1 MQDQKTKNRIILLT
15 IFAIALVPLLVA
27 IGMKVSGWRPAR
39 TTNYGQ
45 LIQPA
50 KPLTD
55 VELVRR
61 TGEHLRLQDL
71 RHRWLL
77 VTFSKGA
84 CIGVCAR
91 SIYKMR
97 QAHVAQG
104 KYQERVRRMLVVL
117 PNGAAPDFEP
127 MVKAY
132 PGMIVVTGPVTDE
145 QALGRQLQI
154 PGGTALDEQGW
165 IYIVDPIGNY
175 MMRYP
180 PDADPNGIR
189 KDLARLLRVSQVG

>member
-1 MQDQKTKNRIILLT
+1 MQDQTTKNRIILLT
-15 IFAIALVPLLVA
+15 IFGIAMIPLLVA
-27 IGMKVSGWRPAR
+27 IGMKVTGWRPAH

-50 KPLTD
+50 KPLAD
-55 VELVRR
+55 VGLERR
-61 TGEHLRLQDL
+61 TGKPIRLQDL
-71 RHRWLL
+71 RRRWLL

-84 CIGVCAR
+84 CIGACAN

-97 QAHVAQG
+97 QVHVAQG
-104 KYQERVRRMLVVL
+104 KYQKRVQRMLVVL
-117 PNGAAPDFEP
+117 PKGPKPDFGP

-132 PGMIVVTGPVTDE
+132 PDMIVVTGPVSDE
-145 QALGRQLQI
+145 QALGKQLQI
-154 PGGTALDEQGW
+154 PGGTALDQEGW
-165 IYIVDPIGNY
+165 IFVVDPIGNY

-180 PDADPNGIR
+180 PDADPVGIR

>member
-1 MQDQKTKNRIILLT
+1 MQDQRTKNRIILLT
-15 IFAIALVPLLVA
+15 IFGIALIPLLVA
-27 IGMKVSGWRPAR
+27 VGMKVSGWRPAR

-50 KPLTD
+50 MPLAD
-55 VELVRR
+55 VGLVRR
-61 TGEHLRLQDL
+61 TGTSVRLQDL

-84 CIGVCAR
+84 CTGDCAK

-97 QAHVAQG
+97 QAHIAQG
-104 KYQERVRRMLVVL
+104 KYQQRVQRMLVVL
-117 PNGAAPDFEP
+117 PKGPTPDFGP

-132 PGMIVVTGPVTDE
+132 PDMIVATGPVSE
-145 QALGRQLQI
+145 ERALGKQLQI
-154 PGGTALDEQGW
+154 PGGTALDQEGW
-165 IYIVDPIGNY
+165 IFVVDPIGNY